1 MYNNLNEEELMCYTE
16 LVIPPGGIYVLTYII
31 HHLLLNVLKKC
42 VLYVYPISIWNSKLD
57 LEN

>member
-1 MYNNLNEEELMCYTE
+1 MCYTE
-16 LVIPPGGIYVLTYII
+16 LVIPPGGIYVLAYII